1 MMTAMILYP
10 LGGKDGIIHVCPWIH
25 EIPSSNGGIQGQ
37 IESLMTKK
45 GRAPRDYKELN
56 TLLGKINN
64 VYRLGADKHISLGD
78 GLKSIT
84 EIMGNKH
91 TGERMFNHAIS
102 AKLRFTKDLDKHYE
116 DDVNFERF
124 INDIVNPFI
133 KETHDNS
140 DTIHP
145 VDISVVCHGYTVR
158 AGCRNGQPHPGLCKY
173 LKEMQSDKDA
183 CFKEK
188 ITSDVKLPDCNNEY
202 IKLIKT
208 GKNIPNGGVVSFEQD
223 TVDGKIRDVEYNRY
237 SIDDFEGKLSDIYKY
252 HLSQKIWKNRE
263 KARDTFKKA
272 IKCLLRNLLYPWRYY
287 SVQKSNNTEQTKILG
302 DGWTDTNEGFCNQES
317 FIDSN
322 SEWAFNSMGLNS
334 KERDM
339 FHPFLSVDSMGK
351 SMRRVSKKPKPKR
364 ATQKPKPKPKRA
376 TQKPKPKPKRTT
388 QKPKPKRTTQKPK
401 PKPKRTTHKPKPK
414 RTTQK
419 RHK

>member
-1 MMTAMILYP
+1 MVETANMEVVRHGQSCTNIMTHAYAMLIENENPYTYYGGQLNPPMNPLWSNVWRKLGKISQDPPLNNGGVCELIDLYESHFKDKEIPDRVYCSSMCRAMMTAMILYP

-145 VDISVVCHGYTVR
+145 VDISVVCHGYTMR

-173 LKEMQSDKDA
+173 LKE
-183 CFKEK
+183 
-188 ITSDVKLPDCNNEY
+188 IY
-202 IKLIKT
+202 
-208 GKNIPNGGVVSFEQD
+208 GV
-223 TVDGKIRDVEYNRY
+223 
-237 SIDDFEGKLSDIYKY
+237 
-252 HLSQKIWKNRE
+252 
-263 KARDTFKKA
+263 
-272 IKCLLRNLLYPWRYY
+272 C
-287 SVQKSNNTEQTKILG
+287 
-302 DGWTDTNEGFCNQES
+302 
-317 FIDSN
+317 
-322 SEWAFNSMGLNS
+322 
-334 KERDM
+334 
-339 FHPFLSVDSMGK
+339 DSM
-351 SMRRVSKKPKPKR
+351 
-364 ATQKPKPKPKRA
+364 
-376 TQKPKPKPKRTT
+376 
-388 QKPKPKRTTQKPK
+388 
-401 PKPKRTTHKPKPK
+401 
-414 RTTQK
+414 
-419 RHK
+419 